1 MIREMT
7 AAELD
12 ADCPTYTALQT
23 KKSDWAKAV
32 LQRRFPR
39 VDEENGYIRVF
50 DGSSPD
56 EIVKYLY
63 ENDILIS
70 EIKTLKIGLEEYY
83 TDIMKGGE

>member
-7 AAELD
+7 AAKLD
-12 ADCPTYTALQT
+12 ADCRTYTALQT
-23 KKSDWAKAV
+23 QKSEWAKAV

-70 EIKTLKIGLEEYY
+70 EIKTQKIGLEEYY
-83 TDIMKGGE
+83 TEIMKGGM

>member
-1 MIREMT
+1 MREMI

-12 ADCPTYTALQT
+12 ADCRTYTALQPQ
-23 KKSDWAKAV
+23 KSEWAKAV

-39 VDEENGYIRVF
+39 FDEENGYIRVF

-70 EIKTLKIGLEEYY
+70 EIKIQKIGLEEYY
-83 TDIMKGGE
+83 TDIMKGGV